1 MLDGLIVVSITLLFL
16 LSGMPLVFAFGIS
29 GLICGLLLGGSG
41 SITMLAQVIYHSVDS
56 FELLTIPLFVFM
68 GIVITVA
75 PAGRDLYEAIHR
87 FLYKVPGGIAISN
100 IFACTIFAA
109 MSGSSPATAAAI
121 GTSGI
126 PEMRKRGISDSLA
139 CGTIVG
145 GGTLGILIPPSIT
158 LIVYGVATEISIG
171 QLFIGGIVPGII
183 ISLAFCCWIM
193 ICMYYARRRGQRRA
207 ATDRE
212 TEALAKEH
220 YSWSEKMQYLPKTVP
235 FIILIALILYSIYF
249 GVATP
254 SEAAAIGALGSIVL
268 SLIFYRAYITK
279 GNAMEVMRAT
289 ANQTGMLMLIATTTM
304 FFSNVMTEIGLTQQ
318 VANLAGSVQASKWA
332 TLAVINVI
340 LLVMGCFLP
349 PFVIILL
356 TAPLLLPL
364 IKNLGLNPIWF
375 GVIMTINMEIGCISP
390 PFGLNLF
397 VVKGIAPDVQMPT
410 ILKGSIPF
418 VAILM
423 FSIVAFS
430 VFPELVLWLPNKM
443 AAATMAK

>member
-1 MLDGLIVVSITLLFL
+1 MLDGLVVVFITLIFL

-29 GLICGLLLGGSG
+29 GLICGLLLGGTG
-41 SITMLAQVIYHSVDS
+41 AVTMLAQVIYHSVDS

-87 FLYKVPGGIAISN
+87 FLYRVPGGIAISN

-158 LIVYGVATEISIG
+158 LIVYGIATEISIG

-183 ISLAFCCWIM
+183 VSLAFSCWIIIYM
-193 ICMYYARRRGQRRA
+193 FYSRRKGQRQA
-207 ATDRE
+207 AAGG
-212 TEALAKEH
+212 EAIVREH
-220 YSWSEKMQYLPKTVP
+220 YSWSEKMRYLPKTVP
-235 FIILIALILYSIYF
+235 FILLIICILYVIYF

-268 SLIFYRAYITK
+268 TLIFYRAYITK
-279 GNAMEVMRAT
+279 GNAMEIIRAT

-318 VANLAGSVQASKWA
+318 VANLAGSVQGSKWL
-332 TLAVINVI
+332 TLAVINMI
-340 LLVMGCFLP
+340 LLVMGAFLP

-364 IKNLGLNPIWF
+364 IKNLGLDPIWF
-375 GVIMTINMEIGCISP
+375 GVMMTINMEIGCITP

-397 VVKGIAPDVQMPT
+397 VVKGIAPDVRMPT
-410 ILKGSIPF
+410 ILRGSIAF
-418 VAILM
+418 VVILIL
-423 FSIVAFS
+423 SIVAFS
-430 VFPELVLWLPNKM
+430 IFPELVLWLPNKM
-443 AAATMAK
+443 APAAMVK

>member
-1 MLDGLIVVSITLLFL
+1 MLDGLIVVFITLLFL

-29 GLICGLLLGGSG
+29 GLICGLLLGGTG
-41 SITMLAQVIYHSVDS
+41 AVTMLAQVIYHSVDS

-68 GIVITVA
+68 GVVITVA
-75 PAGRDLYEAIHR
+75 PSGKDLYEAIHR

-126 PEMRKRGISDSLA
+126 PEMRKRGIPDFLA

-158 LIVYGVATEISIG
+158 LIVYGIATETSIG

-183 ISLAFCCWIM
+183 ISLAFSCWIV
-193 ICMYYARRRGQRRA
+193 ICMYYRRRRGQMQA
-207 ATDRE
+207 AAGG
-212 TEALAKEH
+212 EAIAREH
-220 YSWSEKMQYLPKTVP
+220 YSWSERMQYLPKTIP
-235 FIILIALILYSIYF
+235 FIVLIALILYSIYF

-254 SEAAAIGALGSIVL
+254 SEAAAIGALGGVVL
-268 SLIFYRAYITK
+268 TMVFYRAYITK
-279 GNAMEVMRAT
+279 GNAMEILRAT
-289 ANQTGMLMLIATTTM
+289 VNQTGMLMLIATTTL

-340 LLVMGCFLP
+340 LLVMGAFLP

-364 IKNLGLNPIWF
+364 IKNLGFDPIWF
-375 GVIMTINMEIGCISP
+375 GVMMTINMEIGCISP

-397 VVKGIAPDVQMPT
+397 VVKGIAPDIQMSV
-410 ILKGSIPF
+410 ILKGTVAF

-423 FSIVAFS
+423 LSIAVFS
-430 VFPELVLWLPNKM
+430 VFPEMVLWLPNKM
-443 AAATMAK
+443 AAAAMAK

>member
-1 MLDGLIVVSITLLFL
+1 MLDGLIVVFITLLFL

-29 GLICGLLLGGSG
+29 GLICGLLLGGTG
-41 SITMLAQVIYHSVDS
+41 AVTMLAQVIYHSVDS

-68 GIVITVA
+68 GVVITVA
-75 PAGRDLYEAIHR
+75 PSGKDLYEAIHR

-126 PEMRKRGISDSLA
+126 PEMRKRGIPDFLA

-158 LIVYGVATEISIG
+158 LIVYGIATETSIG

-183 ISLAFCCWIM
+183 ISLAFSCWIV
-193 ICMYYARRRGQRRA
+193 ICMYYRRKRGQMQA
-207 ATDRE
+207 AAGG
-212 TEALAKEH
+212 EAIAREH
-220 YSWSEKMQYLPKTVP
+220 YSWSERMQYLPKTIP
-235 FIILIALILYSIYF
+235 FIVLIALILYSIYF

-254 SEAAAIGALGSIVL
+254 SEAAAIGALGGVVL
-268 SLIFYRAYITK
+268 TMVFYRAYITK
-279 GNAMEVMRAT
+279 GNAMEILRAT
-289 ANQTGMLMLIATTTM
+289 VNQTGMLMLIATTTL

-332 TLAVINVI
+332 TLVVINVI
-340 LLVMGCFLP
+340 LLVMGAFLP

-364 IKNLGLNPIWF
+364 IKNLGFDPIWF
-375 GVIMTINMEIGCISP
+375 GVMMTINMEIGCISP

-397 VVKGIAPDVQMPT
+397 VVKGIAPDIQMSV
-410 ILKGSIPF
+410 ILKGTVAF

-423 FSIVAFS
+423 LSIAAFSI
-430 VFPELVLWLPNKM
+430 FPEMVLWLPNKM
-443 AAATMAK
+443 AAAAMAK

>member
-1 MLDGLIVVSITLLFL
+1 MFDGLIVVSITLLLL

-41 SITMLAQVIYHSVDS
+41 SIAMLAHVIYHSVDS

-68 GIVITVA
+68 GVVITVA
-75 PAGRDLYEAIHR
+75 PSGRDLYEAIHR

-126 PEMRKRGISDSLA
+126 PEMRKRGIPDFLA

-158 LIVYGVATEISIG
+158 LIVYGVATEVSIG

-183 ISLAFCCWIM
+183 ISFAFSCWIV
-193 ICMYYARRRGQRRA
+193 ICMYYKRRRGQMQA
-207 ATDRE
+207 AAGGE
-212 TEALAKEH
+212 TLVREH
-220 YSWSEKMQYLPKTVP
+220 YSWSERMQYLPKTIP

-254 SEAAAIGALGSIVL
+254 SEAAAIGALGGVVL
-268 SLIFYRAYITK
+268 TLVFYRAYITK
-279 GNAMEVMRAT
+279 GNAMEILRAT
-289 ANQTGMLMLIATTTM
+289 VNQTGMLMLIATTTL

-332 TLAVINVI
+332 TLVVINVI
-340 LLVMGCFLP
+340 LLVMGAFLP

-364 IKNLGLNPIWF
+364 IKNLGFDPIWF
-375 GVIMTINMEIGCISP
+375 GVMMTINMEIGCISP

-397 VVKGIAPDVQMPT
+397 VVKGIAPDIQMSV
-410 ILKGSIPF
+410 ILKGTVAF

-423 FSIVAFS
+423 LSIAAFS
-430 VFPELVLWLPNKM
+430 VFPEIVLWLPNKM
-443 AAATMAK
+443 AAAAMAK

>member
-1 MLDGLIVVSITLLFL
+1 MLNGLIVVFITLVFL

-29 GLICGLLLGGSG
+29 GLICGLLLGGTG
-41 SITMLAQVIYHSVDS
+41 AVTMLAQVIYHSVDS

-68 GIVITVA
+68 GVVITVA
-75 PAGRDLYEAIHR
+75 PSGRDLYEAIHR

-126 PEMRKRGISDSLA
+126 PEMRKRGIPDFLA

-158 LIVYGVATEISIG
+158 LIVYGIATETSIG

-183 ISLAFCCWIM
+183 ISLAFSCWIM
-193 ICMYYARRRGQRRA
+193 ICMYYKRRRGQVQA
-207 ATDRE
+207 AAGGE
-212 TEALAKEH
+212 TPAREH
-220 YSWSEKMQYLPKTVP
+220 YSWSDRMQYLPKTIP
-235 FIILIALILYSIYF
+235 FIVLIALILYSIYF

-254 SEAAAIGALGSIVL
+254 SEAAAIGALGGVVL
-268 SLIFYRAYITK
+268 TLVFYRAYITK
-279 GNAMEVMRAT
+279 GNAMEILRAT
-289 ANQTGMLMLIATTTM
+289 VNQTGMLMLIATTTL

-332 TLAVINVI
+332 TLVVINVI
-340 LLVMGCFLP
+340 LLVMGAFLP

-364 IKNLGLNPIWF
+364 IRNLGFDPIWF
-375 GVIMTINMEIGCISP
+375 GVMMTINMEIGCISP

-397 VVKGIAPDVQMPT
+397 VVKGIAPDIQMSV
-410 ILKGSIPF
+410 ILKGTAAF
-418 VAILM
+418 VVILM
-423 FSIVAFS
+423 LSIAAFS
-430 VFPELVLWLPNKM
+430 VFPEMVLWLPNKM
-443 AAATMAK
+443 AAAAMAK

>member
-1 MLDGLIVVSITLLFL
+1 MLNGLIVVFITLLFL

-29 GLICGLLLGGSG
+29 GLICGFLLGGTG
-41 SITMLAQVIYHSVDS
+41 AVTMLAQVIYHSVDS

-87 FLYKVPGGIAISN
+87 FLYRVPGGIAISN

-158 LIVYGVATEISIG
+158 LIVYGIATEISIG

-183 ISLAFCCWIM
+183 ISLAFSCWIIIYM
-193 ICMYYARRRGQRRA
+193 FYSRRKGQRQA
-207 ATDRE
+207 AASG
-212 TEALAKEH
+212 EAIVREH
-220 YSWSEKMQYLPKTVP
+220 YSWSEKMRYLPKTVP
-235 FIILIALILYSIYF
+235 FILLIICILYVIYF

-268 SLIFYRAYITK
+268 TLIFYRAYITK
-279 GNAMEVMRAT
+279 GNAMEIIRAT

-318 VANLAGSVQASKWA
+318 VANLAGSVQGSKWL
-332 TLAVINVI
+332 TLAVINMI
-340 LLVMGCFLP
+340 LLVMGAFLP

-364 IKNLGLNPIWF
+364 IKNLGLDPIWF
-375 GVIMTINMEIGCISP
+375 GVMMTVNMEIGCITP

-397 VVKGIAPDVQMPT
+397 VVKGIAPDVRMPT
-410 ILKGSIPF
+410 ILRGSIAF
-418 VAILM
+418 VVILIL
-423 FSIVAFS
+423 SIVAFTI
-430 VFPELVLWLPNKM
+430 FPELVLWLPNKM
-443 AAATMAK
+443 APAAMVK

>member
-1 MLDGLIVVSITLLFL
+1 MFDGLIVVFITLLFL

-29 GLICGLLLGGSG
+29 GLICGLLLGGTG
-41 SITMLAQVIYHSVDS
+41 AVTMLAQVIYHSVDS

-68 GIVITVA
+68 GVVITVA
-75 PAGRDLYEAIHR
+75 PSGRDLYEAIHR

-126 PEMRKRGISDSLA
+126 PEMRKRGIPDFLA

-158 LIVYGVATEISIG
+158 LIVYGIATEVSIG

-183 ISLAFCCWIM
+183 ISLAFSCWIM
-193 ICMYYARRRGQRRA
+193 ICMFYTRRKGRRKA
-207 ATDRE
+207 AAGGEAVVRE
-212 TEALAKEH
+212 C
-220 YSWSEKMQYLPKTVP
+220 YSWSDRMQYLPKTIP
-235 FIILIALILYSIYF
+235 FIVLIALILYSIYF

-254 SEAAAIGALGSIVL
+254 SEAAAIGALGGVVL
-268 SLIFYRAYITK
+268 TLVFYRAYITK
-279 GNAMEVMRAT
+279 GNAMEILRAT
-289 ANQTGMLMLIATTTM
+289 VNQTGMLMLIATTTL

-332 TLAVINVI
+332 TLVVINVI
-340 LLVMGCFLP
+340 LLVMGAFLP

-364 IKNLGLNPIWF
+364 IKNLGFDPIWF
-375 GVIMTINMEIGCISP
+375 GVMMTINMEIGCISP

-397 VVKGIAPDVQMPT
+397 VVKGIAPDIKMSV
-410 ILKGSIPF
+410 ILKGTVAF

-423 FSIVAFS
+423 LSIAAFS
-430 VFPELVLWLPNKM
+430 VFPEMVLWLPNKM

>member
-1 MLDGLIVVSITLLFL
+1 MLDGLIVVFITLLFL
-16 LSGMPLVFAFGIS
+16 LSGMPLAFAFGIS
-29 GLICGLLLGGSG
+29 GIICGFLLGGTG
-41 SITMLAQVIYHSVDS
+41 AITMLSQVIYHSVDS

-68 GIVITVA
+68 GVVITVA
-75 PAGRDLYEAIHR
+75 PSGRDLYEAIHR

-126 PEMRKRGISDSLA
+126 PEMRRRGIPDSLA

-158 LIVYGVATEISIG
+158 LIVYGVATETSIG
-171 QLFIGGIVPGII
+171 QLFIGGIMPGIAV
-183 ISLAFCCWIM
+183 SLTFSCWI
-193 ICMYYARRRGQRRA
+193 ILSMYYTRRKGQMRA
-207 ATDRE
+207 AAGGE
-212 TEALAKEH
+212 TLAREH
-220 YSWSEKMQYLPKTVP
+220 YSWSERMQYLPKTIP
-235 FIILIALILYSIYF
+235 FIILIAIILYTIYF

-254 SEAAAIGALGSIVL
+254 SEAAAIGALGGIVL
-268 SLIFYRAYITK
+268 TLLFYRAYITK
-279 GNAMEVMRAT
+279 RNAMEILRAT
-289 ANQTGMLMLIATTTM
+289 VNQTGMLMLIATTTM

-332 TLAVINVI
+332 TLAVINLI

-364 IKNLGLNPIWF
+364 IKNLGLDPIWF
-375 GVIMTINMEIGCISP
+375 GVMMTINMEIGCISP

-397 VVKGIAPDVQMPT
+397 VVKGIAPDVRMST
-410 ILKGSIPF
+410 ILRGSMPF

-423 FSIVAFS
+423 LAIVALS
-430 VFPELVLWLPNKM
+430 AFPELALWLPNKM

>member
-1 MLDGLIVVSITLLFL
+1 MFDGLIVVSITLLLL

-41 SITMLAQVIYHSVDS
+41 SIAMLAHVIYHSVDS

-68 GIVITVA
+68 GVVITVA
-75 PAGRDLYEAIHR
+75 PSGRDLYEAIHR

-126 PEMRKRGISDSLA
+126 PEMRKRGIPDFLA

-158 LIVYGVATEISIG
+158 LIVYGVATEVSIG

-183 ISLAFCCWIM
+183 ISFAFSCWIV
-193 ICMYYARRRGQRRA
+193 ICMYYKRRRGQMQA
-207 ATDRE
+207 AAGGE
-212 TEALAKEH
+212 TLVREH
-220 YSWSEKMQYLPKTVP
+220 YSWSERMQYLPKTIP

-254 SEAAAIGALGSIVL
+254 SEAAAIGALGGVVL
-268 SLIFYRAYITK
+268 TLVFYRAYITK
-279 GNAMEVMRAT
+279 GNAMEILRAT
-289 ANQTGMLMLIATTTM
+289 VNQTGMLMLIATTTL

-332 TLAVINVI
+332 TLVVINVI
-340 LLVMGCFLP
+340 LLVMGAFLP

-364 IKNLGLNPIWF
+364 IKNLGFDPIWF
-375 GVIMTINMEIGCISP
+375 GVMMTINMEIGCISP

-397 VVKGIAPDVQMPT
+397 VVKGIAPDIQMSV
-410 ILKGSIPF
+410 ILKGTVAF

-423 FSIVAFS
+423 LSITAFS
-430 VFPELVLWLPNKM
+430 VFPEIVLWLPNKM
-443 AAATMAK
+443 AAAAMAK

>member
-1 MLDGLIVVSITLLFL
+1 MLNGLIVVFITLLFL

-29 GLICGLLLGGSG
+29 GLICGLFLGGTG
-41 SITMLAQVIYHSVDS
+41 AVTMLAQVIYHSVDS

-68 GIVITVA
+68 GVVITVA
-75 PAGRDLYEAIHR
+75 PSGKDLYEAIHR
-87 FLYKVPGGIAISN
+87 FLYRVPGGIAISN
-100 IFACTIFAA
+100 VFACTIFAA

-126 PEMRKRGISDSLA
+126 PEMRKRGIPDFLA
-139 CGTIVG
+139 CGSIVG

-158 LIVYGVATEISIG
+158 LIVYGIATETSIG
-171 QLFIGGIVPGII
+171 QLFIGGIVPGIV
-183 ISLAFCCWIM
+183 ISLAFSCWIV
-193 ICMYYARRRGQRRA
+193 ICMFYTLRKGQRQA
-207 ATDRE
+207 AAGG
-212 TEALAKEH
+212 EAVAREH
-220 YSWSEKMQYLPKTVP
+220 YSWSDRIQYLPKTIP

-254 SEAAAIGALGSIVL
+254 SEAAAIGALGGIL
-268 SLIFYRAYITK
+268 LTLFFYRAHVTK
-279 GNAMEVMRAT
+279 NNAMEILRAT
-289 ANQTGMLMLIATTTM
+289 VNQTGMLMLIATTTL

-340 LLVMGCFLP
+340 LLVMGAFLP

-364 IKNLGLNPIWF
+364 IKNLGLDPIWF
-375 GVIMTINMEIGCISP
+375 GVMMTINMEIGCISP

-397 VVKGIAPDVQMPT
+397 VVKGIAPDVRMPT
-410 ILKGSIPF
+410 ILKGSMPF

-423 FSIVAFS
+423 LSIVAFS
-430 VFPELVLWLPNKM
+430 IFPELVLWLPNKM
-443 AAATMAK
+443 AAAAMAK

>member
-1 MLDGLIVVSITLLFL
+1 MLNGLIVVCITLLFL

-29 GLICGLLLGGSG
+29 GLICGMLLGGTG
-41 SITMLAQVIYHSVDS
+41 AVTMLAQVIYQSVDS

-68 GIVITVA
+68 GVVITVA
-75 PAGRDLYEAIHR
+75 PSGRDLYEAIHR
-87 FLYKVPGGIAISN
+87 FLYRVPGGIAISN

-126 PEMRKRGISDSLA
+126 PEMRKRGIPDFLA
-139 CGTIVG
+139 CGSIVG

-158 LIVYGVATEISIG
+158 LIVYGVATETSIG

-183 ISLAFCCWIM
+183 VSLAFCCWIM
-193 ICMYYARRRGQRRA
+193 LSMFYTRRKRQKLA
-207 ATDRE
+207 AAGG
-212 TEALAKEH
+212 EALAREH
-220 YSWSEKMQYLPKTVP
+220 YSWSERMQYAPKTIP
-235 FIILIALILYSIYF
+235 FVILIACILYSIYF

-254 SEAAAIGALGSIVL
+254 SEAAAIGALGGVVL
-268 SLIFYRAYITK
+268 TLVFYRAYITK
-279 GNAMEVMRAT
+279 KNAMEILRAT
-289 ANQTGMLMLIATTTM
+289 VNQTGMLMLIATTTL

-318 VANLAGSVQASKWA
+318 VANLAGSVQASKWGA
-332 TLAVINVI
+332 LAVINLI

-356 TAPLLLPL
+356 VAPLLLPL
-364 IKNLGLNPIWF
+364 IKNLGLDPIWF

-397 VVKGIAPDVQMPT
+397 VVKGIAPDVNMST
-410 ILKGSIPF
+410 ILKGSMPF

-423 FSIVAFS
+423 LSIVAFS

>member
-1 MLDGLIVVSITLLFL
+1 MLDGLIVVFITLLFL

-29 GLICGLLLGGSG
+29 GLICGLLLGGTG
-41 SITMLAQVIYHSVDS
+41 AVTMLAQVIYHSVDS

-68 GIVITVA
+68 GVVITVA
-75 PAGRDLYEAIHR
+75 PSGKDLYEAIHR

-126 PEMRKRGISDSLA
+126 PEMRKRGIPDFLA

-158 LIVYGVATEISIG
+158 LIVYGIATETSIG

-183 ISLAFCCWIM
+183 ISLAFSCWIV
-193 ICMYYARRRGQRRA
+193 ICMYYRRRRGQMQA
-207 ATDRE
+207 AAGG
-212 TEALAKEH
+212 EAIAREH
-220 YSWSEKMQYLPKTVP
+220 YSWSERMQYLPKTIP
-235 FIILIALILYSIYF
+235 FIVLIALILYSIYF

-254 SEAAAIGALGSIVL
+254 SEAAAIGALGGVVL
-268 SLIFYRAYITK
+268 TMVFYRAYITK
-279 GNAMEVMRAT
+279 GNAMEILRAT
-289 ANQTGMLMLIATTTM
+289 VNQTGMLMLIATTTL

-332 TLAVINVI
+332 TLVVINVI
-340 LLVMGCFLP
+340 LLVMGAFLP

-364 IKNLGLNPIWF
+364 IKNLGFDPIWF
-375 GVIMTINMEIGCISP
+375 GVMMTINMEIGCISP

-397 VVKGIAPDVQMPT
+397 VVKGIAPDIQMSV
-410 ILKGSIPF
+410 ILKGTVAF

-423 FSIVAFS
+423 LSIAAFSI
-430 VFPELVLWLPNKM
+430 FPEMVLWLPNKM
-443 AAATMAK
+443 AAAAMAK

>member
-1 MLDGLIVVSITLLFL
+1 MLNGLIVVCITLLFL

-29 GLICGLLLGGSG
+29 GLICGMLLGGTG
-41 SITMLAQVIYHSVDS
+41 AVTMLAQVIYHSVDS

-68 GIVITVA
+68 GVVITVA
-75 PAGRDLYEAIHR
+75 PSGRDLYEAIHR
-87 FLYKVPGGIAISN
+87 FLYRVPGGIAISN

-126 PEMRKRGISDSLA
+126 PEMRKRGIPDFLA
-139 CGTIVG
+139 CGSIVG

-158 LIVYGVATEISIG
+158 LIVYGIATETSIG
-171 QLFIGGIVPGII
+171 QLFIGGIVPGIVV
-183 ISLAFCCWIM
+183 SLAFSCWIM
-193 ICMYYARRRGQRRA
+193 ICMFYTRRKGQKQA
-207 ATDRE
+207 AAAG
-212 TEALAKEH
+212 EATLAGEH
-220 YSWSEKMQYLPKTVP
+220 YSWSERIQYLPKTIP
-235 FIILIALILYSIYF
+235 FIVLIALILYSIYF

-254 SEAAAIGALGSIVL
+254 SEAAAIGALGGVVL
-268 SLIFYRAYITK
+268 TLVFYWAYITK
-279 GNAMEVMRAT
+279 KNAMEILRAT
-289 ANQTGMLMLIATTTM
+289 VNQTGMLMLIATTTL

-318 VANLAGSVQASKWA
+318 VANLAGSVQASRWA
-332 TLAVINVI
+332 TLVVINLI
-340 LLVMGCFLP
+340 LLVMGAFLP

-364 IKNLGLNPIWF
+364 IKNLGLDPIWF
-375 GVIMTINMEIGCISP
+375 GVMMTINMEIGCISP

-397 VVKGIAPDVQMPT
+397 VVKGIAPDVQMST
-410 ILKGSIPF
+410 ILKGSMPF

-423 FSIVAFS
+423 LSIVVFS

-443 AAATMAK
+443 AAAAMAK